1 MFGKILCMKKMK
13 YASII
18 AVMLVFAG
26 ISVFSQTTDPG
37 KSVKYDAELAKKVE
51 ADDYGMRNYV
61 FCILK
66 TGPKDASITDK
77 KQRDDIFAGHMANM
91 GRLAGEGK
99 LALAGPFGK
108 NDRQYRGIFIF
119 AVATVEEAQKLV
131 DTDPV
136 IKTGMMIAELTP
148 WYGSA
153 AAMLV
158 NDNHKKIAKKSF

>member
-1 MFGKILCMKKMK
+1 MKSTKN
-13 YASII
+13 II
-18 AVMLVFAG
+18 AIFAMSALAAICG
-26 ISVFSQTTDPG
+26 FAQTSDKPANPN
-37 KSVKYDAELAKKVE
+37 YDAALAAK
-51 ADDYGMRNYV
+51 AGGDDSGMRSYV

-77 KQRDDIFAGHMANM
+77 KLRDEIFAGHMANM

-108 NDRQYRGIFIF
+108 NDRQYRGIFIL
-119 AVATVEEAQKLV
+119 AVTTVEEAQKLV

-136 IKTGMMIAELTP
+136 IKSGMMVAEMTP

-153 AAMLV
+153 ATMLV
-158 NDNHKKIAKKSF
+158 NENHKKIAKKGQ